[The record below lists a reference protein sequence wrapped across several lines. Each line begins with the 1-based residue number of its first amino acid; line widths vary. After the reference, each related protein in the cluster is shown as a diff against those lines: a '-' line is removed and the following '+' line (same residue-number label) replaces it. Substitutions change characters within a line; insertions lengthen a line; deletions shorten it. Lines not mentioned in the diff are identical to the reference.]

1 MVTFN
6 PRITDYVALIFHKGE
21 LLNDQSGFLE
31 PASKGKAYAKFYSMK
46 DVIDNKQKLQK
57 VVKEWIKIMKK

>member
-1 MVTFN
+1 
-6 PRITDYVALIFHKGE
+6 LIFHKGE

-31 PASKGKAYAKFYSMK
+31 PASKGKAFAKFYSMK